1 MEFGNSTKLHQMEK
15 LMATILLN
23 YGMHNQFMINMAS
36 HSLIHFVK
44 LFTQHVQNVYVH
56 VQTHLYVLSVE
67 LNIQIYTY
75 KAIERTYE
83 MLVRQGEEEYINI
96 QYHSLHFD
104 VCFPK
109 LTKKQKQ
116 WNKDSNS
123 KPIDRV
129 RCLMTWVVVR
139 VGHIL
144 LACFFTYI
152 DRTVQ
157 IAHTLKLAST
167 KRLAPTVAAIWQQIR
182 SSQKLSYVHKIHT

>member
-1 MEFGNSTKLHQMEK
+1 MFMFRKYSKALWNLLHMFMQH
-15 LMATILLN
+15 LAQSNTTQYHYCQCWLN
-23 YGMHNQFMINMAS
+23 
-36 HSLIHFVK
+36 
-44 LFTQHVQNVYVH
+44 
-56 VQTHLYVLSVE
+56 
-67 LNIQIYTY
+67 
-75 KAIERTYE
+75 
-83 MLVRQGEEEYINI
+83 RQGEEEYINI
-96 QYHSLHFD
+96 QYYSLHFD